1 MSAFDGDFGGRRRK
15 ESLFNGAGSSIHHAE
30 AASTMHTKLAN
41 TGHARLLNLVVGV
54 RRAPE
59 PAASHR
65 ASKAS
70 LKKHPLMK
78 NFTRKADHIKAT
90 QKPQIL

>member
-1 MSAFDGDFGGRRRK
+1 MRK
-15 ESLFNGAGSSIHHAE
+15 ESLFNGAGSCIHHAE
-30 AASTMHTKLAN
+30 AASTRHTKLTN
-41 TGHARLLNLVVGV
+41 TGRTELLSMVVGSGEPQSQQHPTV
-54 RRAPE
+54 QAKKAP
-59 PAASHR
+59 
-65 ASKAS
+65 AS